1 MIDYQNDMS
10 RVEQLLQDI
19 EKLKE
24 ENHFLKEEIRRLN
37 ARLTG
42 LNSINNQVNINSP
55 LVDYYINRYLEIH
68 NYVLNARIS
77 ILDEDIKKTEN
88 NYEELTSR
96 EDMLEEIAK
105 RNQDLTIQ
113 IEELNEKIKQSNLAL
128 ENEKAAFQTIA
139 NKVTDLEN
147 NLYYATLDYYNNLVS
162 KLSIGNITETL
173 EYMNFVIDVLKYTL
187 YDEVV
192 KYLDDAKNAL
202 IQLDDL
208 NVLEYEV
215 KNQNI
220 TYENEKKILS
230 ESIEV
235 ISFEETEKKLDALA
249 YEITTKKTTRTE
261 LLELFANLKKQ
272 HIKAI
277 KDEIKHLQILE
288 YTNQQIALK
297 MDDIVLNYKNSLSSA
312 DTSSNILL
320 NKKLMLKK
328 LNDKME
334 IIKPFKDKY
343 DKLNDE
349 YNQIQ
354 AMYKTITN
362 NIDEIE
368 NYISDAKKIMDA
380 NQSFIRTI
388 KEYSETKTKL
398 DSMKMSLDSIIIREK
413 NLAEARKQILND
425 PYGKTDLIRID
436 EELKIVQES
445 IESFNIE
452 CRQLESKIYQLKE
465 TEQDYKIIMIYEEY
479 LLCEDKLPKLYDK
492 QRTLSSLISD
502 KYVEVSNAKMKC
514 NEYESLVKQIE
525 EVEDE
530 INNF

>member
-1 MIDYQNDMS
+1 MI
-10 RVEQLLQDI
+10 
-19 EKLKE
+19 K
-24 ENHFLKEEIRRLN
+24 
-37 ARLTG
+37 
-42 LNSINNQVNINSP
+42 
-55 LVDYYINRYLEIH
+55 
-68 NYVLNARIS
+68 
-77 ILDEDIKKTEN
+77 
-88 NYEELTSR
+88 
-96 EDMLEEIAK
+96 
-105 RNQDLTIQ
+105 
-113 IEELNEKIKQSNLAL
+113 
-128 ENEKAAFQTIA
+128 
-139 NKVTDLEN
+139 
-147 NLYYATLDYYNNLVS
+147 
-162 KLSIGNITETL
+162 
-173 EYMNFVIDVLKYTL
+173 
-187 YDEVV
+187 
-192 KYLDDAKNAL
+192 
-202 IQLDDL
+202 LDDL
-208 NVLEYEV
+208 NILEKKV

-220 TYENEKKILS
+220 TYENEKKVLS

-249 YEITTKKTTRTE
+249 YEITTKKTTRSE
-261 LLELFANLKKQ
+261 LLELFENLKKQ
-272 HIKAI
+272 NVKSI

-297 MDDIVLNYKNSLSSA
+297 MDDIVLNYKNNLSSV

-320 NKKLMLKK
+320 NKKLLLKK

-334 IIKPFKDKY
+334 TIKPFKDKY

-388 KEYSETKTKL
+388 KEYNETKTKL
-398 DSMKMSLDSIIIREK
+398 DSIKMSLDSIIIREK

-436 EELKIVQES
+436 EELKLVQES

-452 CRQLESKIYQLKE
+452 YRQLESKIYKLKE

-492 QRTLSSLISD
+492 QRALSSLISD

-514 NEYESLVKQIE
+514 NEYESLLKQIE

>member
-42 LNSINNQVNINSP
+42 LNSINKQVNINSP
-55 LVDYYINRYLEIH
+55 LIDYHINRYLEIL

-162 KLSIGNITETL
+162 KLSIGNVTETL

-249 YEITTKKTTRTE
+249 LKLRLRKRQE
-261 LLELFANLKKQ
+261 LN
-272 HIKAI
+272 
-277 KDEIKHLQILE
+277 
-288 YTNQQIALK
+288 
-297 MDDIVLNYKNSLSSA
+297 
-312 DTSSNILL
+312 
-320 NKKLMLKK
+320 
-328 LNDKME
+328 
-334 IIKPFKDKY
+334 
-343 DKLNDE
+343 
-349 YNQIQ
+349 
-354 AMYKTITN
+354 
-362 NIDEIE
+362 
-368 NYISDAKKIMDA
+368 
-380 NQSFIRTI
+380 
-388 KEYSETKTKL
+388 
-398 DSMKMSLDSIIIREK
+398 
-413 NLAEARKQILND
+413 
-425 PYGKTDLIRID
+425 
-436 EELKIVQES
+436 
-445 IESFNIE
+445 
-452 CRQLESKIYQLKE
+452 C
-465 TEQDYKIIMIYEEY
+465 
-479 LLCEDKLPKLYDK
+479 
-492 QRTLSSLISD
+492 
-502 KYVEVSNAKMKC
+502 
-514 NEYESLVKQIE
+514 
-525 EVEDE
+525 
-530 INNF
+530 

>member
-162 KLSIGNITETL
+162 KLSIGNVTETL

-220 TYENEKKILS
+220 TYENEKKILVK
-230 ESIEV
+230 EIKKIGTQ
-235 ISFEETEKKLDALA
+235 ISYD
-249 YEITTKKTTRTE
+249 YEIDR
-261 LLELFANLKKQ
+261 
-272 HIKAI
+272 
-277 KDEIKHLQILE
+277 
-288 YTNQQIALK
+288 
-297 MDDIVLNYKNSLSSA
+297 S
-312 DTSSNILL
+312 
-320 NKKLMLKK
+320 
-328 LNDKME
+328 
-334 IIKPFKDKY
+334 
-343 DKLNDE
+343 
-349 YNQIQ
+349 
-354 AMYKTITN
+354 
-362 NIDEIE
+362 
-368 NYISDAKKIMDA
+368 
-380 NQSFIRTI
+380 
-388 KEYSETKTKL
+388 
-398 DSMKMSLDSIIIREK
+398 
-413 NLAEARKQILND
+413 
-425 PYGKTDLIRID
+425 
-436 EELKIVQES
+436 
-445 IESFNIE
+445 
-452 CRQLESKIYQLKE
+452 
-465 TEQDYKIIMIYEEY
+465 
-479 LLCEDKLPKLYDK
+479 
-492 QRTLSSLISD
+492 
-502 KYVEVSNAKMKC
+502 
-514 NEYESLVKQIE
+514 
-525 EVEDE
+525 
-530 INNF
+530 